1 MSPLQLYHTVLRMD
15 LAGTT
20 PYERHQRIAPIM
32 SKNRAATRDY
42 LFAVSDDEQEVY
54 VRSAEPRIEASG
66 WREMALPR
74 QGQVYRASAL
84 LWIDA
89 SRFGE
94 RWRHLWRTG
103 FAAEGRI
110 RDWLSPAFEVA
121 DLALSFEP
129 SVALGKPGVGRV
141 YLTPIRM
148 SARVLVRDEPAAA
161 HIAARGI
168 GHGKAFGYGCVFFAQ
183 EG

>member
-1 MSPLQLYHTVLRMD
+1 VSPLQLYHTVLRMD

-20 PYERHQRIAPIM
+20 PYERHQRVAALLSKDRSAP
-32 SKNRAATRDY
+32 RDY

-54 VRSAEPRIEASG
+54 VRSPEPRIKASG
-66 WREMALPR
+66 WREMELPR
-74 QGQVYRASAL
+74 RGRVYRASAL

-89 SRFGE
+89 SSFSE
-94 RWRHLWRTG
+94 RWRHLWRAG

-148 SARVLVRDEPAAA
+148 SARVLVRDGRAAA

-183 EG
+183 GG